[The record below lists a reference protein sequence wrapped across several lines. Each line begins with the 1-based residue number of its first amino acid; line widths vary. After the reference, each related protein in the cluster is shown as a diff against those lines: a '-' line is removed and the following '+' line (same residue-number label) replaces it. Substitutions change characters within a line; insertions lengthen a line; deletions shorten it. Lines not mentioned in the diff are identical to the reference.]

1 MDETVRA
8 VNVVAAAAM
17 AQILL
22 IVVLVIGA
30 ATLSRGERTSLGGHS
45 VRFSWF
51 ILLLFLV
58 TMGALVFSR
67 ELTPMWQP
75 LFSGVAFPSL
85 PSAAALFLMFT
96 LDILCVAGLVWMTGG
111 SQHSAFS
118 AIFFI
123 LPALAIF
130 LRQSLW
136 LLVVYVTLIGGLFS
150 VTLRTSAYAREY
162 PRRNEMH
169 PLAYWFVAISC
180 QALTTFVGYVTR
192 ER

>member
-1 MDETVRA
+1 MDGTVRP
-8 VNVVAAAAM
+8 VNVVVAATM
-17 AQILL
+17 TQILL

-30 ATLSRGERTSLGGHS
+30 AILSRGERTSLGGYS

-58 TMGALVFSR
+58 TMGALVFSQ
-67 ELTPMWQP
+67 ELTPIWQP
-75 LFSGVAFPSL
+75 LFGGVVFPSL

-96 LDILCVAGLVWMTGG
+96 LDILCVAALVWMTGG
-111 SQHSAFS
+111 SQRSAFS

-136 LLVVYVTLIGGLFS
+136 LLVVYVTLVGGLFS
-150 VTLRTSAYAREY
+150 VTLGTSEHNRLYVQ
-162 PRRNEMH
+162 RNQMH

-180 QALTTFVGYVTR
+180 LALTTFVGYVTR
-192 ER
+192 PR